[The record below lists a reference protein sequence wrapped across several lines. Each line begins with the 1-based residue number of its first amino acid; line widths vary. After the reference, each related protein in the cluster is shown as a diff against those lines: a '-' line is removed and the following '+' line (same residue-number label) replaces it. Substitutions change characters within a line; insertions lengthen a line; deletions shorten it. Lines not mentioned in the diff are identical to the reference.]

1 MLDGDVFDADVLC
14 DAEHSVLATSSMSAS
29 NNRNIDGSS
38 EPWGAAAPVFGAW
51 RCWLKCIDS
60 NADC

>member
-1 MLDGDVFDADVLC
+1 MLDGDIFDVDVLC

-38 EPWGAAAPVFGAW
+38 EPWGAAAPVFGE
-51 RCWLKCIDS
+51 R
-60 NADC
+60 N